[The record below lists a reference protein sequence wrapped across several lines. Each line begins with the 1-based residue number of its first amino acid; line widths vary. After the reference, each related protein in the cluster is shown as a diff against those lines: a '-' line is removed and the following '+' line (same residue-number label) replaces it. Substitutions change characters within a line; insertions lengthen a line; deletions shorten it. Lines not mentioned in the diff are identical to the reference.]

1 MTTAVAVGGSNVVLT
16 RRQSDRTSG
25 HDAPR
30 GTRGKGGDA
39 KEEEKKEEEEEEEE
53 RKVG

>member
-1 MTTAVAVGGSNVVLT
+1 MFRLP
-16 RRQSDRTSG
+16 RRQSDRTSE

-30 GTRGKGGDA
+30 GTRGKGGDP
-39 KEEEKKEEEEEEEE
+39 KEEEEEEEEE